1 MESQL
6 PELLKILTLTKNDDG
21 TFIGRNLFIG
31 SPNVYGGQV
40 LAQAVAAAN
49 ATVSDGKIL
58 HSLHSYFINP
68 GDNDAEIR

>member
-49 ATVSDGKIL
+49 ATVSDGKFCIL
-58 HSLHSYFINP
+58 FIVILSIL
-68 GDNDAEIR
+68 ATMMLK

>member
-6 PELLKILTLTKNDDG
+6 PELLKILTLTKDDDG
-21 TFIGRNLFIG
+21 TFIGKNLFIG

-49 ATVSDGKIL
+49 A
-58 HSLHSYFINP
+58 
-68 GDNDAEIR
+68 